1 MTELKA
7 VLKKEFMGR
16 TDTLLGQIVVGM
28 AVLSGIGAFIIG
40 ILVFYGVVMRYF
52 FETPMAWTIEFSE
65 YLIFLDVML
74 GTPYVLKIDQ
84 HIRVDIVTMY
94 LKKKA
99 KKWMVQLVSVLGIL
113 MCGMFFLLSLNATI
127 EDIQTGVKLV
137 RILPVPRWIFMM
149 FFPLM
154 SLMCVFVFARKI
166 VVFSRHKEM
175 HSDNDYQEF
184 EEGLMDP
191 RYNLRE
197 SLEVSSTNAN
207 SAPAAIKQGD
217 KHEGGVD
224 V

>member
-7 VLKKEFMGR
+7 ALKKEFMGR

-28 AVLSGIGAFIIG
+28 AILSGIGAFLIG

-52 FETPMAWTIEFSE
+52 FSVPIAWTIEFSE

-94 LKKKA
+94 LKNK
-99 KKWMVQLVSVLGIL
+99 VQRSMIYLVSILGIL
-113 MCGMFFLLSLNATI
+113 MCGMFFYFSLIATI
-127 EDIQTGVKLV
+127 EDIQTGVTLV
-137 RILPVPRWIFMM
+137 RILPVPRWVFMM

-154 SLMCVFVFARKI
+154 SLMSCLIFIRKIFVFAR
-166 VVFSRHKEM
+166 HKDM
-175 HSDNDYQEF
+175 YTDNNYQEF
-184 EEGLMDP
+184 EESLMDP

-197 SLEVSSTNAN
+197 SLETP
-207 SAPAAIKQGD
+207 SAIEPTQEIKKSAG
-217 KHEGGVD
+217 
-224 V
+224 